1 MPMLA
6 VKFRRRLLPSNK
18 NKGKSLMEK
27 TKKMPTLLGEI
38 CSMQES
44 EPLLPGCKV
53 FEFFLFLIYSF
64 CNKLN

>member
-1 MPMLA
+1 MLA

-27 TKKMPTLLGEI
+27 TKKMPTLLGVI

-44 EPLLPGCKV
+44 GPLLPGCKV
-53 FEFFLFLIYSF
+53 FEFFLFLICSF

>member
-1 MPMLA
+1 MPTLV
-6 VKFRRRLLPSNK
+6 VKFRKRLLPSSK

-27 TKKMPTLLGEI
+27 TKKMPILLEEI

-53 FEFFLFLIYSF
+53 FEFFLFSIYSF